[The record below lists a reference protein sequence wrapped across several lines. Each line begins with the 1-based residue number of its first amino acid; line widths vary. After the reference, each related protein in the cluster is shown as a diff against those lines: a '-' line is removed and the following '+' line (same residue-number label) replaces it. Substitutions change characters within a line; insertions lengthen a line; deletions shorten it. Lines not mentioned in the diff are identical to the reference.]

1 MERVIRISIENI
13 ELDAVLNDTK
23 TAEAIWETLPVSVTT
38 NTWGDEIYFSIP
50 VNMDLEKG
58 QEVVSAG
65 DLGYWPTGNAF
76 CIFYGST
83 PLSQGEEIR
92 PASAVTVFGKIMGDP
107 TILRKVNAGSKITV
121 SEKPETA

>member
-50 VNMDLEKG
+50 VNIDLEKG

>member
-23 TAEAIWETLPVSVTT
+23 TAEAIWESLPVSATT

-76 CIFYGST
+76 CIFYGRT

-121 SEKPETA
+121 SEKTE